1 MSSVIATPELMRGA
15 AEKLTAIRSS
25 LDGVADTVSGPTVGI
40 VAAAQDEVSTAL
52 ASIFGGF
59 GREFQAVNAQAE
71 AFHARFVQLLSA
83 SAAGYA
89 NAEIASARTLLT
101 GVPGLDAPGRAPA
114 AASVVNPA
122 SRWTEVLDTTARN
135 AQSSFGASRAGL
147 TTLMGGVSTGIRQLA
162 TDPAAF
168 VGNLQTA
175 AQSVFLV
182 GAPQDVAS
190 AVVQHTL
197 GGVTQA
203 TNPGAIP
210 PEPAVVPLN
219 DVHVE
224 LYKGLAGLGDFQT
237 GSSSL
242 ETALVAGLTN
252 FAASPA
258 SGVLLGAVGPF
269 VSPAVALWNSAGT
282 VFADLTGGSPGS
294 ALGHLIDTPANVVDA
309 FFNGATLNLDA
320 LAPTFNPFVTSGSA
334 GGERLDGLSLA
345 FGGLFSPGQVV
356 TGASGPLYYGTG
368 GSLLNALGLEF
379 SFFPPDDFAGGSL
392 SIPAIPV
399 GPIGATAGLTSIL
412 GKAIG
417 GSLLVP

>member
-1 MSSVIATPELMRGA
+1 MSSVIATPELVRGA
-15 AEKLTAIRSS
+15 AENLSAIRSS
-25 LDGVADTVSGPTVGI
+25 LDGAADTISGPTVGI

-52 ASIFGGF
+52 ASIFSGF

-71 AFHARFVQLLSA
+71 AFHARFVQLLNA
-83 SAAGYA
+83 SAASYA
-89 NAEIASARTLLT
+89 NAEIGSAQTLLA
-101 GVPGLDAPGRAPA
+101 GGLGLNAPGRAA
-114 AASVVNPA
+114 AAGTDVSPL

-135 AQSSFGASRAGL
+135 AQSSFGAARAGL
-147 TTLMGGVSTGIRQLA
+147 TTLIGGVSTGIRQLA

-252 FAASPA
+252 FAASPV

-282 VFADLTGGSPGS
+282 MFADLTNGSPAS
-294 ALGHLIDTPANVVDA
+294 ALAHLIDTPANVVDA

-320 LAPTFNPFVTSGSA
+320 LAPAVNPFVTSGSA
-334 GGERLDGLSLA
+334 GGERLDGLSVA

-368 GSLLNALGLEF
+368 GSALNALGLEL

-399 GPIGATAGLTSIL
+399 GPIGATAGLMDII
-412 GKAIG
+412 GKAIS